1 MKNRNS
7 GAVWIFLGAM
17 LTVFFVVGLI
27 YNRNPGAL
35 LNKRYVDVTL
45 EMFVA
50 FCGSWF
56 LPCGLVGIPML
67 LISLILSL
75 VRESKEKKQ

>member
-1 MKNRNS
+1 MKRSKS

-17 LTVFFVVGLI
+17 LTVFFVIGLL

-35 LNKRYVDVTL
+35 LRGPGYDVGR
-45 EMFVA
+45 EQFAA
-50 FCGSWF
+50 FCGAIF
-56 LPCGLVGIPML
+56 LPCGIVGIPML

-75 VRESKEKKQ
+75 IRERREK